1 MSKSLIKI
9 VFHLDLPA
17 PTLVKGSDLTKAVC
31 NRRVKLDK
39 RRRQAG
45 NLQSFI
51 RKEPIL
57 VISGVLAVLSCLA
70 VPPSAAYLG
79 YLNWRKLMR
88 AAIAGKRRKAE

>member
-39 RRRQAG
+39 
-45 NLQSFI
+45 NDI
-51 RKEPIL
+51 
-57 VISGVLAVLSCLA
+57 
-70 VPPSAAYLG
+70 
-79 YLNWRKLMR
+79 ND
-88 AAIAGKRRKAE
+88 